1 MAKTMKEMLAEK
13 AKAKA
18 AGANNNAKPQVGK
31 NAKKPT
37 AADEDDSAD
46 EEDQTE
52 GDEGEGEEE
61 EAPAPKK
68 NAKAPVKAPAKKVAP
83 AAEEEEESEDES
95 EEGEGEEEEEAEEEA
110 PAPKKNAKAPVKPAA
125 KAPAKKVVAQE
136 EEEESED
143 ESEEGEGEE
152 EEAEEE
158 APAPK
163 KSVKAPV
170 KAPVKAAAPAAKAPA
185 AKAPAN
191 AKASTTPLAGKKSAW
206 GAKKDVKESRELKQ
220 GAWMPLDMFI
230 DHLHGRLEAKDL
242 APPTKAVTAAVFK
255 EIEATMLDVLQA
267 HDLKFLGV
275 KSRRRSMEPRVYA
288 PNPGLD
294 KVATPYHTLVSP
306 HTKVSFSLYFDKAVS
321 RGMVDES
328 GEFHEGQFDDE
339 GNFVAG
345 TWDTEGNFFPAASA
359 TKKKKK

>member
-1 MAKTMKEMLAEK
+1 MKEMLAEK

-68 NAKAPVKAPAKKVAP
+68 NAKAPVKAPAKKAAP
-83 AAEEEEESEDES
+83 AA
-95 EEGEGEEEEEAEEEA
+95 
-110 PAPKKNAKAPVKPAA
+110 
-125 KAPAKKVVAQE
+125 E